1 MSGWPLHT
9 LPAAFARFPAR
20 GLSAVHDVVVSSA
33 TGTDAIAETSAAVSQ
48 HRALHVAVTQ
58 DLAVINERAR
68 EVGLKIG
75 WTHPVGASPG
85 LQSAVSRTRSLERA
99 SLVLEVL
106 RDDRQWRCSGRDGEV
121 GGCPEVARGF
131 ERRRTCAYG
140 WLASGARRR
149 PSDVECVR

>member
-1 MSGWPLHT
+1 MSGWSPPT
-9 LPAAFARFPAR
+9 LSAAFAGFPVR

-48 HRALHVAVTQ
+48 HRALHVSFTQ

-75 WTHPVGASPG
+75 WTLPVGASPG
-85 LQSAVSRTRSLERA
+85 LQSAVGRTRSQELA
-99 SLVLEVL
+99 SLVLEML

-131 ERRRTCAYG
+131 ERRCTCAYG
-140 WLASGARRR
+140 WLASGGRRR
-149 PSDVECVR
+149 PSEVECVR